1 MFYFVRIDF
10 FRRKKNN
17 MKMMVVHMVLNQS
30 VVLLFCWFLWGQID
44 SKLKLGVFW
53 GGVDLLETAKVSQ
66 ASVEIPPTI
75 KEKRIKAWFESWR
88 LTPPLGWIKENW
100 IIFVFGW

>member
-1 MFYFVRIDF
+1 
-10 FRRKKNN
+10 
-17 MKMMVVHMVLNQS
+17 MVVHMVLNQS
-30 VVLLFCWFLWGQID
+30 VVFGGFVGSYGVRSTRSW
-44 SKLKLGVFW
+44 KLDVFRRS
-53 GGVDLLETAKVSQ
+53 VLETAKVSQ

-88 LTPPLGWIKENW
+88 LTPPLGRIKENW